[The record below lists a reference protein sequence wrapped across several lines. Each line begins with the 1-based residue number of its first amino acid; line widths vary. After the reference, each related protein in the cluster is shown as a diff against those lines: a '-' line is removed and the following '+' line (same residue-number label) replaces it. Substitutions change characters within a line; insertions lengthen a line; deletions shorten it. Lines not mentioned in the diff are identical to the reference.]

1 MQIGESKARVRRNL
15 DDGGISFYTE
25 FDLNNS
31 LQDAVDEIETY
42 GGSQL
47 RAITFPKQVKLYYDF
62 ATYVPDLLSVVGVF
76 DPTNNLWLTPKSSRG
91 LDLIREDWENWRG
104 TPRYFNPI
112 SHRYT
117 ALVPWPATASGAYLL
132 LYKAIPITI
141 NDGYV
146 PAIPEHLSVI
156 IENYCTGDMQE
167 QAKEFVKA
175 NSWLNKYYEQLPLV
189 RRAIA
194 ELAGPSKLSV
204 LQPYFRFGPY
214 GQRGDSEMWID
225 NETPS
230 GLINGQ
236 NAVFTLLYSPSPS
249 ISLILTKNGQL
260 MYQGTAYTL
269 SGNTIT
275 FAAAYIPITGD
286 LLRAWYR
293 V

>member
-1 MQIGESKARVRRNL
+1 MLISETKARVRRNL
-15 DDGGISFYTE
+15 DDTAISFYTE

-31 LQDAVDEIETY
+31 LQDAVDEIEAFA
-42 GGSQL
+42 GSQL

-62 ATYVPDLLSVVGVF
+62 ATYVPDLLSVVGIF
-76 DPTNNLWLTPKSSRG
+76 DPTNNIWLTPKSSRG

-104 TPRYFNPI
+104 SPRYFNTI

-117 ALVPWPATASGAYLL
+117 ALVPWPSTATGAYLL
-132 LYKAIPITI
+132 LYKAQPHTI

-156 IENYCTGDMQE
+156 VENYSTGDMQE

-194 ELAGPSKLSV
+194 ELAGPSKLNV

-214 GQRGDSEMWID
+214 GQQGDSEMWID

-230 GLINGQ
+230 GTIDGF
-236 NAVFTLLYSPSPS
+236 NAVFTLVASPNPVG
-249 ISLILTKNGQL
+249 SLILTKNGQL

-269 SGNTIT
+269 SGSTIT
-275 FAAAYIPITGD
+275 FSAGYIPVVGD